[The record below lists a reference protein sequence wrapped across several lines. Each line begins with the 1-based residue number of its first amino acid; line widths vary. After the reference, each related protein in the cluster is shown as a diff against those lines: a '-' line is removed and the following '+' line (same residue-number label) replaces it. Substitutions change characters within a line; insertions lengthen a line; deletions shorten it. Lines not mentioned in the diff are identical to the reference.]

1 MYTDF
6 DNFFTVRTRHLWRI
20 KEILRLPPHPYSVT
34 ALRSKTY
41 TTALLILMLHF
52 RMCKVLNFTQNSF
65 VLVSWLLYLFTTV
78 LYDDTIT
85 S

>member
-6 DNFFTVRTRHLWRI
+6 NNFFTIRTRNLWRI
-20 KEILRLPPHPYSVT
+20 KGILRLPPHLYSVT
-34 ALRSKTY
+34 ALPSKTY
-41 TTALLILMLHF
+41 TTAYTDATF
-52 RMCKVLNFTQNSF
+52 SNVQSLNFIQNSF
-65 VLVSWLLYLFTTV
+65 VLVSWLLYVFTTV

>member
-1 MYTDF
+1 MAHKKNIT
-6 DNFFTVRTRHLWRI
+6 TST
-20 KEILRLPPHPYSVT
+20 SVT
-34 ALRSKTY
+34 ALPSKTY
-41 TTALLILMLHF
+41 TTANTDATFLNVQT
-52 RMCKVLNFTQNSF
+52 CKVLNFTQNSF

>member
-6 DNFFTVRTRHLWRI
+6 NNSFTVRTRNLWRI
-20 KEILRLPPHPYSVT
+20 KRILRLPPHLYSVT
-34 ALRSKTY
+34 ALPSKTY
-41 TTALLILMLHF
+41 TAANTDATFLNVQ
-52 RMCKVLNFTQNSF
+52 VLNFTQNSF
-65 VLVSWLLYLFTTV
+65 VLVSWLLHLFTTV